1 MVQGFDFR
9 FDSILNQAQRTFLQF
24 QSLQNRYQ
32 DLTNVK
38 VQKENTLIK
47 LLLFEAEMK
56 DDFSKLG
63 VYLVRIAIENEI
75 GEGAR
80 KQIQCPKG

>member
-56 DDFSKLG
+56 DDFFKLG
-63 VYLVRIAIENEI
+63 VYLVRNSIDE
-75 GEGAR
+75 
-80 KQIQCPKG
+80 